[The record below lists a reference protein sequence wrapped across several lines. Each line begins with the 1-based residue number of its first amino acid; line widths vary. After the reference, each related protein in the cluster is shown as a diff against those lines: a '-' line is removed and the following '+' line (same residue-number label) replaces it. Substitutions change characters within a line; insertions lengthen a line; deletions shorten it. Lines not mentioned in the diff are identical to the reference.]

1 MEIIVHDLKN
11 LDFKLLKEKL
21 KCKHP
26 SLETEM
32 EFIRRIT
39 LIEECS
45 ESKVSGSAFI
55 PCIIKKKQ

>member
-21 KCKHP
+21 KFKHP

-39 LIEECS
+39 FIEECS
-45 ESKVSGSAFI
+45 ARK
-55 PCIIKKKQ
+55 